1 VEDLHVDASSPHA
14 ANGSHV
20 AAGDVS
26 AVPPASSGPVLTA
39 SAAQLQLQHNGGNGV
54 LRSVSPSVA
63 VSRAGRS
70 VARPSRLQVLGNG
83 SASTAATPAVVQSEP
98 LQAAISSLQV
108 SLDQAE
114 SLLDIEVTQEELAS
128 ALELV
133 PNHSF
138 VRQLFNMADR
148 EGSGLCSFRG
158 LEHILLTLS
167 RGSHSAKLRLLFDL
181 YDLNGSGIL
190 EVEELTSMVRES
202 LRVTDEY
209 DSPDREARVEAEV
222 AEALAAMY
230 AKAGMM
236 PGDQID
242 FDAFQIMMTAQANE
256 GGQTAAVGEAVQQAA
271 AAGPITSSGHFL
283 SPPPAVGVSAD
294 DSKSAEDSG
303 ALTKRSMLH
312 RLLHHVQKSSRRRS
326 QGRPSV
332 VVGSSSAEPPKPRAA
347 SSGHQRGSSA
357 GGNSWSVSAAALSGD
372 VPPSLSPT
380 SDRRHRR
387 LDSHVVKTRERGAAA
402 GSGVTGGPPSDELSL
417 PSLHPTRRS
426 LPMQL
431 RTYVNAHRAHI
442 FILVLFYL
450 ICFGIFGERFW
461 FFCYQIE
468 HVGIRRIVQ
477 WSVPVTRG
485 SASVIAFTMGVLLLT
500 MCRNLLCYLQ
510 TTRAARF
517 IPFQAALGFH
527 VLVAYTCAAFMLGHV
542 CGHMFNWYQIAT
554 QPNTDTMCYLPDVAY
569 PSSFLPS
576 FTFWIFQTPTNMIGV
591 VLTLWMIFFYVVAM
605 ARQYIYTFFMHV
617 HGKLFVVCYVL
628 AVIHG
633 MHQLFAY
640 PLFWLFCIGPG
651 LLFLFD
657 RLWSFARVN
666 APLPV
671 LSAQVLPSKVLK
683 LTIARPAHVT
693 YSSGQFLR
701 LASDFLRRDEWH
713 PFSVTSAP
721 HQEHLSVHVRAVGPW
736 TARLFQLY
744 HPMHLQRRPVQAV
757 ASAALP
763 PNALSAAPLQPCSSN
778 SAASARTPMDPLS
791 PFSPP
796 ASTQSAAGGDGL
808 AYPFASRTD
817 MGAFMD
823 KVPAGFVARA
833 SEFYLPPISVDGPF
847 GGSHQGWSKFRT
859 VVLIGGGIG
868 ITPFASILQDF
879 MQQVQMERLQEKE
892 RERKYKKRMQQRR
905 SAAAA
910 NRASESQPAGL
921 SKKNAKGQRVPQSPD
936 GARATPQPA
945 SLSTHSDNRPPMLLY
960 FIWIGRSHM
969 GYEWLID
976 MIREAE
982 SLDHATGR
990 LHLQVQM
997 YITTPPNQFDLRTA
1011 IDYAFDRH
1019 FDRVNGCSLFSG
1031 LRSSIGWGRPDF
1043 MHLFELLAA
1052 RHPQEDVGLFTCG
1065 GASMLAHVQKACD
1078 HVNAFKGSHFHH
1090 HAEQFQ

>member
-1 VEDLHVDASSPHA
+1 
-14 ANGSHV
+14 
-20 AAGDVS
+20 
-26 AVPPASSGPVLTA
+26 
-39 SAAQLQLQHNGGNGV
+39 
-54 LRSVSPSVA
+54 
-63 VSRAGRS
+63 
-70 VARPSRLQVLGNG
+70 LQVIGHG

-167 RGSHSAKLRLLFDL
+167 RGSHAAKLRLLFDL
-181 YDLNGSGIL
+181 YDLNGSGVL

-236 PGDQID
+236 PGEQID

-256 GGQTAAVGEAVQQAA
+256 GQAVAVGETAQPA
-271 AAGPITSSGHFL
+271 AAGPTASSGHFL
-283 SPPPAVGVSAD
+283 SPPPSVSVAAD

-312 RLLHHVQKSSRRRS
+312 RLLHRVQKSSRRRS
-326 QGRPSV
+326 HHRPSV

-347 SSGHQRGSSA
+347 GSGHQRGSSA

-372 VPPSLSPT
+372 VPPSLSPA
-380 SDRRHRR
+380 SGHRHRR

-402 GSGVTGGPPSDELSL
+402 GNGVTGGPPSDEPSL

-461 FFCYQIE
+461 FFGYQIE
-468 HVGIRRIVQ
+468 HVGIRRVVQ

-628 AVIHG
+628 AVLHG

-640 PLFWLFCIGPG
+640 PLFWLFCLGPG

-744 HPMHLQRRPVQAV
+744 HPMHLQRRPVPTV

-763 PNALSAAPLQPCSSN
+763 PNALSAAPPQPSSSH
-778 SAASARTPMDPLS
+778 SAAGARTPLDPLS

-796 ASTQSAAGGDGL
+796 ASTQSAAGGDDL

-847 GGSHQGWSKFRT
+847 GGSHQGWSKVRGRQRGWRGRMGMAGVAVGCTGWSRGWSNDDMMGWMVCVHVAFQFRT

-879 MQQVQMERLQEKE
+879 MQQVQMEVTGQTHTNRSQTA
-892 RERKYKKRMQQRR
+892 RR
-905 SAAAA
+905 SDADRSLDSLLRGWMLYFFSVFSDCKRKNA
-910 NRASESQPAGL
+910 NASTRSACSNVGLPQRPTVRRRAS
-921 SKKNAKGQRVPQSPD
+921 
-936 GARATPQPA
+936 
-945 SLSTHSDNRPPMLLY
+945 LL
-960 FIWIGRSHM
+960 
-969 GYEWLID
+969 
-976 MIREAE
+976 
-982 SLDHATGR
+982 
-990 LHLQVQM
+990 V
-997 YITTPPNQFDLRTA
+997 
-1011 IDYAFDRH
+1011 
-1019 FDRVNGCSLFSG
+1019 
-1031 LRSSIGWGRPDF
+1031 
-1043 MHLFELLAA
+1043 
-1052 RHPQEDVGLFTCG
+1052 
-1065 GASMLAHVQKACD
+1065 
-1078 HVNAFKGSHFHH
+1078 
-1090 HAEQFQ
+1090 